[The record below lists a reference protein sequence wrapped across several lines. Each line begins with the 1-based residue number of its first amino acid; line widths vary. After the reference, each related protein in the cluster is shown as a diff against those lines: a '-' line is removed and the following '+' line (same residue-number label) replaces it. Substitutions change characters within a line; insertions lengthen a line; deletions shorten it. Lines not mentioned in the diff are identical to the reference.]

1 VTIGPGELA
10 MVWAAGSLIGSG
22 LFWGTLLLGRLMA
35 RMERAETKIV
45 EMDHVLDGAGQ
56 KMSDLANKVQ
66 TMPERFL
73 TRAEALTWRGSRA
86 EDRE

>member
-1 VTIGPGELA
+1 

-22 LFWGTLLLGRLMA
+22 LFWGTLLLGRLMS
-35 RMERAETKIV
+35 RMERVETQVV
-45 EMDHVLDGAGQ
+45 EIEHIMDRAGQ
-56 KMSDLANKVQ
+56 KMSDLANTVQ

-73 TRAEALTWRGSRA
+73 TRAEAMNWRPGTRA

>member
-1 VTIGPGELA
+1 MIGTGEIA
-10 MVWAAGSLIGSG
+10 MVWMAGSIIATT
-22 LFWGTLLLGRLMA
+22 LFLGTLNLGRLMG
-35 RMERAETKIV
+35 RMERTERRI
-45 EMDHVLDGAGQ
+45 EEIDHVLDNSGQ

-86 EDRE
+86 EDNP

>member
-1 VTIGPGELA
+1 MMIGSGEIA
-10 MVWAAGSLIGSG
+10 MVWMAGSIIATT
-22 LFWGTLLLGRLMA
+22 LFLGTLNLGRLMA
-35 RMERAETKIV
+35 RMERTEKRID
-45 EMDHVLDGAGQ
+45 EIDHSLDSAGQ

-86 EDRE
+86 EDNP

>member
-1 VTIGPGELA
+1 MMIGPGELA

-35 RMERAETKIV
+35 RMERAEEKII
-45 EMDHVLDGAGQ
+45 EHDHALDGAGQ
-56 KMSDLANKVQ
+56 KMSDIANKVQ

-73 TRAEALTWRGSRA
+73 TRAEAMNWRGSRA
-86 EDRE
+86 EDHP

>member
-1 VTIGPGELA
+1 MIGPGELA

-35 RMERAETKIV
+35 RMERAEVKIL
-45 EMDHVLDGAGQ
+45 EHDHIMDSAGQ

-73 TRAEALTWRGSRA
+73 TRAEAVTWRGSRA
-86 EDRE
+86 EDPR